1 MPFFYL
7 DEILEGGY
15 ASGYAKSLVGL
26 CFSLIFHMLNM
37 ACKIKICVPLD
48 GYDDFFY

>member
-15 ASGYAKSLVGL
+15 AKSLVGF

-48 GYDDFFY
+48 GYDDFFD